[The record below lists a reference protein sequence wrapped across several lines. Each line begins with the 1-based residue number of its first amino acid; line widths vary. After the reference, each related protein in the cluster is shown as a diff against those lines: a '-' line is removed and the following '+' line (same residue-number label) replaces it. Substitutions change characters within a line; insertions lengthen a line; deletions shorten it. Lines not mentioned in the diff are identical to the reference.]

1 MALRWYTLV
10 IQSRDTRAQARWWAE
25 VLDWD
30 VELSTEDESVI
41 VPKHT
46 TPEPITD
53 VETWQQA
60 SQSMVFVPVSEH
72 KTVQNR
78 LHIDLAPHTSQDR
91 AAEIER
97 LIQLGAT
104 HADVGQ
110 TQAESWTVLRDPEGN
125 EFCVLSSRDA

>member
-46 TPEPITD
+46 TPEPIAD
-53 VETWQQA
+53 VDTWQQA

-104 HADVGQ
+104 HANVGQ

-125 EFCVLSSRDA
+125 EFCVLSSRDS